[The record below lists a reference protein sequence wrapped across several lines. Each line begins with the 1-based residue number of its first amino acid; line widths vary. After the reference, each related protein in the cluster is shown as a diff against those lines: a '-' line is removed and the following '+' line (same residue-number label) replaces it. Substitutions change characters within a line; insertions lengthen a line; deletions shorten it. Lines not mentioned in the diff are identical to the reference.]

1 MVKESDKK
9 LAKQQA
15 KAEKRARRMERK
27 KQSRKAQAV
36 LSRTQIA
43 AQLRILA
50 SQVEAGTFVLGD
62 KELELPVYA
71 DFEISYSLRR
81 RGGHEIEVE
90 IEWGGPSD
98 APLLSPEE

>member
-1 MVKESDKK
+1 MVKGSDKK

-15 KAEKRARRMERK
+15 KAEKRARSMERR

-43 AQLRILA
+43 DQLRILA
-50 SQVEAGTFVLGD
+50 SQVEAGTFVIGD
-62 KELELPVYA
+62 KELELPAYA
-71 DFEISYSLRR
+71 DFEISYSPRK